1 MARCD
6 CPFQATTVKTYDLWN
21 YWQPLT
27 EIGAVVAAAIY
38 AWIRVRQAYSWP
50 STQGTVWQA
59 QACETEQGSRF
70 TKNWAAEITYSYVVD
85 GEYYSGIHRI
95 GARTQRGADEKV
107 AGWKGRMLIVRYH
120 PSKHTVSVLL
130 KSDQPGGQ
138 LGN

>member
-27 EIGAVVAAAIY
+27 EIEAVVL
-38 AWIRVRQAYSWP
+38 RRFMHGSGSVRRTPGP

-70 TKNWAAEITYSYVVD
+70 TKNWAAEFTYSYIVD

-95 GARTQRGADEKV
+95 GARTERGADEKV
-107 AGWKGRMLIVRYH
+107 VGWKGRMLIVRYH